1 MKKNCFICCSKAF
14 LKLLNFDTL
23 KNIISGYVLTTMFL
37 FINMNTFAQINGYVK
52 PGFEMVYDAFK
63 KNFDTGKELGAAL
76 CVYHKGE
83 KVIDLWGGIANKK
96 TKSLWDEKTLVLFY
110 STTKGVASL
119 CIAKLHSEGKIDYD
133 QAVAT
138 YWKDFGKNGKE
149 NITVRQLLSHQSGL
163 CLWEGN
169 LSVSELAERNKLVEK
184 LENAIPYW
192 TPGEYCGYSA
202 ALVGHYMSEIIRR
215 IDEKHR
221 SLGQYFQ
228 EEIAKP
234 LGIEFYI
241 GLPDSIGDERMARIE
256 MNNPLKRIFML
267 DKSPKG
273 LIKQMLNPRSL
284 CFKSMTLVK
293 GYNVNERETWRIEEP
308 SGNGIGTAESLAKL
322 YSAFSL
328 GAKEL
333 GIQHTTLS
341 ECEGLALHPK
351 FSNVD
356 KVMGIPLYY
365 RNGFMKNGEDSN
377 PFPNDASYGFGG
389 ASGSMA
395 FADPENQIGYC
406 YVPNRMGYDFP
417 DSREGDIQKALYEC
431 IKKLN

>member
-1 MKKNCFICCSKAF
+1 MRIIIDKNSFALICFCFIVNQF
-14 LKLLNFDTL
+14 
-23 KNIISGYVLTTMFL
+23 
-37 FINMNTFAQINGYVK
+37 NMSQINGYVK
-52 PGFEMVYDAFK
+52 PGFEPVYEIFK
-63 KNFDTGKELGAAL
+63 QNFDNRKESGAAL

-83 KVIDLWGGIANKK
+83 KIVDLWGGIANQK
-96 TKSLWDEKTLVLFY
+96 TKSVWDEKTMVLFF
-110 STTKGVASL
+110 SATKGVASL
-119 CIAKLHSEGKIDYD
+119 CIAKLHSEGKIEYD
-133 QAVAT
+133 KPVST
-138 YWKDFGKNGKE
+138 YWNEFAKNGKE

-163 CLWEGN
+163 CLWDGS
-169 LSVSELAERNKLVEK
+169 LTVTELADRNKLVDK
-184 LENAIPYW
+184 LENTRPFW

-202 ALVGHYMSEIIRR
+202 ALAGHYMSELIRR
-215 IDEKHR
+215 IDNKHR

-241 GLPDSIGDERMARIE
+241 GLPDSINDNRIARIE
-256 MNNPLKRIFML
+256 MNNPVKRLFML
-267 DKSPKG
+267 NKSPKG
-273 LIKQMLNPRSL
+273 LIKQMINPNSL

-322 YSAFSL
+322 YSVFSL

-333 GIQHTTLS
+333 NIQASTLS
-341 ECEGLALHPK
+341 ECIGVALHPVL
-351 FSNVD
+351 SDVD

-365 RNGFMKNGEDSN
+365 RNGFMKNGEFSK
-377 PFPNDASYGFGG
+377 PFPNDACYGFGG

-395 FADPENQIGYC
+395 YADPVNQIGYC

-431 IKKLN
+431 IEKLK